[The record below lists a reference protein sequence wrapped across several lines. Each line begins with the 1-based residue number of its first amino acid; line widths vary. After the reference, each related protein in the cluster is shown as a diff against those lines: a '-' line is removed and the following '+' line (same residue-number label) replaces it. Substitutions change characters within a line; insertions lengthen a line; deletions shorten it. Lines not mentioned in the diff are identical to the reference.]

1 MSQITFNL
9 LGFFCSKIIIIIIS
23 IFQTV
28 TSMEQSK
35 NTPLALT
42 SLALEAYLVSSN
54 YPCDYHSN
62 FSLNINDCR
71 YIGNYIIYSVEVIA
85 ERKICKGRVW

>member
-1 MSQITFNL
+1 M
-9 LGFFCSKIIIIIIS
+9 IS

-35 NTPLALT
+35 KTPQALT
-42 SLALEAYLVSSN
+42 SLALETYLVSSN
-54 YPCDYHSN
+54 YQCNHSN
-62 FSLNINDCR
+62 FSLNINGRR

-85 ERKICKGRVW
+85 EGKICKG

>member
-1 MSQITFNL
+1 M
-9 LGFFCSKIIIIIIS
+9 IIIIS

-35 NTPLALT
+35 NTPQALI

-62 FSLNINDCR
+62 FRLNINDCR

-85 ERKICKGRVW
+85 EGKICKGRVW